1 MRIPGHRNSRRLTP
15 VDAVLLPLLLGVV
28 GFIYVRLHTGL
39 DYNWDWSFLPQYF
52 FRRDAET
59 GSIVVNSLM
68 EGLFTTIRLSIWSSV
83 LALVIGTVMGIART
97 RHNHLARFLG
107 RAYVELV
114 RNTPPL
120 VIVFIFY
127 FFFGN
132 QITEWLGL
140 STAVSRASPAGKAV
154 LRVLFA
160 DPRRMSEFVSAVI
173 TLGIYEG
180 SYVTEIIRAGVQSV
194 PKGQWEAGH
203 ALGLT
208 TFQQYRFVVLPQA
221 LRSILPAL
229 AGQFISAIK
238 DSAIVSVISIQELT
252 FQGLELMAA
261 TYRTFEI
268 WITIT
273 AMYFVLTAACSWG
286 ARRIEARMRRFH
298 R

>member
-1 MRIPGHRNSRRLTP
+1 MRIPSHHHRRNLSPLDAILIP
-15 VDAVLLPLLLGVV
+15 VLI
-28 GFIYVRLHTGL
+28 GFAGLVYYRVHTGL
-39 DYNWDWSFLPQYF
+39 NYRWDWSFLPQYF
-52 FRRDAET
+52 FRRDAEN
-59 GSIVVNSLM
+59 GRIVANSLVL
-68 EGLFTTIRLSIWSSV
+68 GLLTTLRLSIWSSL
-83 LALVIGTVMGIART
+83 LALVLGTAMGIART
-97 RHNHLARFLG
+97 RRNRVLRFFG
-107 RAYVELV
+107 RAYVELI
-114 RNTPPL
+114 RNLPPL

-132 QITEWLGL
+132 QITQWLGL
-140 STAVSRASPAGKAV
+140 SAAVADAGPASR
-154 LRVLFA
+154 RVLTILFA
-160 DPRRMSEFVSAVI
+160 NPRRLSEFVSAVI

-180 SYVTEIIRAGVQSV
+180 SYVTEIVRAGIESV
-194 PKGQWEAGH
+194 PKGQWEAGY

-208 TFQQYRFVVLPQA
+208 ATDQYRFVILPQA

-268 WITIT
+268 WIVIT
-273 AMYFVLTAACSWG
+273 VMYFVMTALFSFG
-286 ARRIEARMRRFH
+286 ARRVEHRMRRFH